1 MVYLSTQLVYNL
13 KNLYDTLSISSLS
26 WKNSEQAFN
35 LSMYCLLHALP
46 ILLTLVVTLSLL
58 PPLLTSF
65 TLLTNLEMMK
75 DPQLLEQVI
84 AATKLERSKRSH
96 RIFQVMKL
104 IRR

>member
-1 MVYLSTQLVYNL
+1 M
-13 KNLYDTLSISSLS
+13 
-26 WKNSEQAFN
+26 
-35 LSMYCLLHALP
+35 C
-46 ILLTLVVTLSLL
+46 LL